1 MRADLI
7 VGGGFNLNKM
17 QNLKSATSSQA
28 SGFNSS
34 KAQNFKNS
42 NNGQIPPQK
51 RSSKK

>member
-7 VGGGFNLNKM
+7 VGGGFNLNKV

-34 KAQNFKNS
+34 KAQNLKNS
-42 NNGQIPPQK
+42 NHGQAPQN
-51 RSSKK
+51 RALKK